1 MPHQP
6 PWLQL
11 AKNHLGVREIAGQ
24 LHEPLITGY
33 FKDAG
38 HQAFTADEVPW
49 CAAFVGAILKRAGY
63 AGSGSLM
70 ARSYH
75 EWGAPLEAPVIGAV
89 VIFPRSSDPAAGHV
103 GFIADYDE
111 SGLLV
116 LGGNQQDAVTMKRY
130 PRDMALGYRWPVL
143 GQGIYKNALSNL
155 LKLEG
160 GWVDHP
166 DDPGGATN
174 HGITL
179 ETYARAIKAGLVVQ
193 KGETLHQALK
203 AISASEV
210 SNIYNEMYWQSA
222 ACPLLPAP
230 LAAFHFDCAVNQGV
244 SRAIRFLQQAA
255 GAGVDGEIG
264 PETLG
269 KVWAEEPLQ
278 LIGRYKARR
287 LAHYQSLKTYPI
299 FGKGWRNRLTHA
311 EASARNLTLPQPV
324 QPDKETDTMTPTSTD
339 RKWWGES
346 LTVWGA
352 IVTALSTLLPVLG
365 PLFGLDIS
373 AEMIEQFGET
383 VARLI
388 QLFGGLTGTTMTLYG
403 RARATGPLTRRE
415 IGLRV

>member
-1 MPHQP
+1 M
-6 PWLQL
+6 LQ
-11 AKNHLGVREIAGQ
+11 
-24 LHEPLITGY
+24 
-33 FKDAG
+33 
-38 HQAFTADEVPW
+38 
-49 CAAFVGAILKRAGY
+49 RAGY

-70 ARSYH
+70 ARSYL

-89 VIFPRSSDPAAGHV
+89 VIFPRGSDPSAGHV

-111 SGLLV
+111 NSLLV
-116 LGGNQQDAVTMKRY
+116 LGGNQQDAVTLKRY
-130 PRDMALGYRWPVL
+130 PRDLTLGYRWPLL
-143 GQGIYKNALSNL
+143 GQGVFNRALSNL

-166 DDPGGATN
+166 ADPGGATN
-174 HGITL
+174 HGITI
-179 ETYARAIKAGLVVQ
+179 ETYGRAIKAGLVVQ
-193 KGETLHQALK
+193 NGETLHAGLKTISLKEVATIYHAL
-203 AISASEV
+203 
-210 SNIYNEMYWQSA
+210 YWQGA

-244 SRAIRFLQQAA
+244 SRAVRFLQQAA

-269 KVWAEEPLQ
+269 KVWAEEPLR
-278 LIGRYKARR
+278 LISHYKARR

-311 EASARNLTLPQPV
+311 EASARNLTLPRPV
-324 QPDKETDTMTPTSTD
+324 QPDKETDTMTTTSTD

-365 PLFGLDIS
+365 PLIGLDIS
-373 AEMIEQFGET
+373 SEMIEQFGET

-388 QLFGGLTGTTMTLYG
+388 QLFGGLTGTAMTLYG
-403 RARATGPLTRRE
+403 RARATSPLTRRE